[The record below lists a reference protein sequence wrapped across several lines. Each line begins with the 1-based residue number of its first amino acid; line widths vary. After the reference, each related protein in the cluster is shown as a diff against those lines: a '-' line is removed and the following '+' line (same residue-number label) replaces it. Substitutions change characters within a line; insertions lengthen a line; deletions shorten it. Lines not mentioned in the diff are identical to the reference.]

1 MGIFKDRLNIRNI
14 NLKALLFCV
23 LLFVAIVP
31 LAVHIYS
38 INNYS
43 DFVIEKDRSNKQ
55 ELIRNLVVNT
65 VVSKQRE
72 GTVFVS
78 DMIIEEQQF
87 ISSVLSKNTQAI
99 NTYFESF
106 STQAFINNN
115 IVNSIGFMIYDENGI
130 NLGQA
135 GKLGF
140 DPKVID
146 EILLEQ
152 QSLDGNLKK
161 MANGYFRADGSGEPK
176 YLLVYPI
183 AETDFKSK
191 LIVVTSFWDSLV
203 GVAQLLQADIEIR
216 GSNGEL
222 FYKEK
227 YITAESDALRT
238 TVSKDEIDPIS
249 IEIPYDAAGNYL
261 AVSVFAGNNGILA
274 KSEDLKY
281 ITIVVAIISILIVW
295 IMGTYFLKAHLFK
308 RIEHFSTAMKNI
320 VEGKAIDDM
329 PVDSSD
335 EFQVLANALQKV
347 IDYNEDR
354 KRIKH
359 DLEDAISEAKVA
371 NIAKSDFLA
380 NMSHELRTPL
390 NAIIGFSELL
400 ADDDISDYSRKRT
413 REYAIDIRDSGRH
426 LLSIINDILDL
437 SKIEAGKMRFYEDE
451 VDIFEICEASMR
463 ILKNQANNKNLKVIL
478 NLEDDIP
485 LIMADE
491 RMMQQILTNLLS
503 NAVKFTLDGG
513 NIWISAIMA
522 PNNDLLLSVTDNGIG
537 IEQDK
542 IEDIMQP
549 FHQVETSYAKTEVGT
564 GLGLSLVKAF
574 VEMHNGTITVESELG
589 KQTMVTVR
597 IPKERVVLPAG
608 DASLHSKLNNISAL

>member
-14 NLKALLFCV
+14 NLRGLLFCV
-23 LLFVAIVP
+23 LLFIAIVP

-55 ELIRNLVVNT
+55 EIIRTFIVNAI
-65 VVSKQRE
+65 VSKQHE
-72 GTVFVS
+72 GTVFAS
-78 DMIIEEQQF
+78 DMIIQDEQF
-87 ISSVLSKNTQAI
+87 ISSVLSKNTQEI
-99 NTYFESF
+99 NSYLKNLS
-106 STQAFINNN
+106 SQAFIKNN
-115 IVNSIGFMIYDENGI
+115 IVNSIGFMIYDENRTS
-130 NLGQA
+130 LG
-135 GKLGF
+135 KSSELGF
-140 DPKVID
+140 AQQVID

-152 QSLDGNLKK
+152 QSLEGNLKNL
-161 MANGYFRADGSGEPK
+161 ANDYYRADVNGEPK
-176 YLLVYPI
+176 HLLIYPI
-183 AETDFKSK
+183 AESDFKSK
-191 LIVVTSFWDSLV
+191 LIVVTSIWDSLT

-216 GSNGEL
+216 GSNEDL

-227 YITAESDALRT
+227 YLTLENDTDKNSSSL
-238 TVSKDEIDPIS
+238 VEVDPIK
-249 IEIPYDAAGNYL
+249 IEIPYDEAGNFIL
-261 AVSVFAGNNGILA
+261 VTVFAGNDGILA

-281 ITIVVAIISILIVW
+281 ITIVVAIICILIVW
-295 IMGTYFLKAHLFK
+295 IMGTYFLKVHLFK

-320 VEGKAIDDM
+320 VEGKPIDDL

-354 KRIKH
+354 TRIKD
-359 DLEDAISEAKVA
+359 DLENAINEAKVA
-371 NIAKSDFLA
+371 NVAKSDFLA

-400 ADDDISDYSRKRT
+400 ADDGISDYSRERT

-437 SKIEAGKMRFYEDE
+437 SKVEAGKMSFYEDE

-463 ILKNQANNKNLKVIL
+463 ILRNQANDKKLKVIL
-478 NLEDDIP
+478 NIENNIP

-513 NIWISAIMA
+513 KIWISAIMS

-537 IEQDK
+537 IERDK
-542 IEDIMQP
+542 IEDIMEP
-549 FHQVETSYAKTEVGT
+549 FHQLETSYAKTEVGT

-574 VEMHNGTITVESELG
+574 VELHDGTITVESELG

-597 IPKERVVLPAG
+597 IPSDRVLLPEE
-608 DASLHSKLNNISAL
+608 DAPVYSKYNSLSAL